1 MKRPNA
7 IPSQPLNVALP
18 LPLYTKLGAHLY
30 SELEGRVPHGA
41 YSRFMIDLLQ
51 GYFSQRAL
59 DLAPF
64 AGTQPGGAIVTGSP
78 EAVAVLQRLLEQS
91 GDKFAFTG
99 SDADFASLS
108 RLLGD

>member
-1 MKRPNA
+1 MSRHANP

-30 SELEGRVPHGA
+30 SELEMRVPHGA

-51 GYFSQRAL
+51 LHFAQREL

-64 AGTQPGGAIVTGSP
+64 VNAPPGAFVIKGSP
-78 EAVAVLQRLLEQS
+78 EAINALTVKLEQS
-91 GDKFAFTG
+91 
-99 SDADFASLS
+99 
-108 RLLGD
+108 